1 MRPLTASRLEEKR
14 DLIEADPS
22 QKQTRRPSFAVNVK
36 QLSSPY
42 WSIFSNLNRDTVTE
56 LD

>member
-1 MRPLTASRLEEKR
+1 MRPLTASRLEKR

-36 QLSSPY
+36 QLSSPD